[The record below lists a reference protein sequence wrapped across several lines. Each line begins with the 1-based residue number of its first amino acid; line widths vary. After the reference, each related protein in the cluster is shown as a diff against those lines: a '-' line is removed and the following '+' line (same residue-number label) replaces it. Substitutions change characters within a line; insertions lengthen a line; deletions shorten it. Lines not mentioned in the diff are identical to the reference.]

1 LTLDGRIGLA
11 ARPGGLIGAAMYV
24 TVAILRA
31 FTEGLNQLGVPP
43 HRACE
48 DAELDLARL
57 ADPTAM
63 VSVGE
68 YGRFLHAALRLSGDR
83 AFALRVGER
92 AQTGALH
99 TVGHLLLSCRTMRD
113 AIAQFV
119 RYAELIYEQAHWE
132 LREIDDGAT
141 FAYANPG
148 LEHEVAAIDA
158 EFCLAFIVGVG
169 RHFTGRESAPREVRF
184 AHPPPPHA
192 PEYQRVFGCP
202 VIFAQP
208 RNEISF
214 KRSLLDVPYIHRDE
228 PVAQLLRHRA
238 EMLLSERGSQALL
251 RQRIVDLVKYQ
262 PDLDSLDAGA
272 LAKHL
277 GFGPRTLRR
286 RLASL
291 KVSLFALVE
300 EARCELAR
308 EALAGATPLKEIAN
322 RLGYSEQSAF
332 QRAFK
337 RWTGMTPGQYRA
349 AVPRPGRGESG
360 KSQ

>member
-1 LTLDGRIGLA
+1 
-11 ARPGGLIGAAMYV
+11 MYV
-24 TVAILRA
+24 SVAILRA
-31 FTEGLNQLGVPP
+31 FTEGLIQLGVPP
-43 HRACE
+43 QRACE
-48 DAELDLARL
+48 DAELDVARL
-57 ADPTAM
+57 GDPTAM
-63 VSVGE
+63 VSLAD
-68 YGRFLHAALRLSGDR
+68 YGRFLRAALRLAGDP

-99 TVGHLLLSCRTMRD
+99 TVGYLLLNCYTMRD

-119 RYAELIYEQAHWE
+119 RYAELIYEQARWE
-132 LREIDDGAT
+132 LRELDDAAT
-141 FAYANPG
+141 FAYHNPG
-148 LEHEVAAIDA
+148 LEDEVAAIDA

-184 AHPPPPHA
+184 AHPAPEHA
-192 PEYQRVFGCP
+192 PAYQRVFGCP
-202 VIFAQP
+202 ATFGQP
-208 RNEISF
+208 RNEILF
-214 KRSLLDVPYIHRDE
+214 KRALLDVPYIHRNE
-228 PVAQLLRHRA
+228 PVAQLLQQRA
-238 EMLLSERGSQALL
+238 EMLLSERGSQTLL

-262 PDLDSLDAGA
+262 PDLDSLDAEA
-272 LAKHL
+272 LARRL
-277 GFGPRTLRR
+277 GLGARTLRR

-308 EALAGATPLKEIAN
+308 EALASATPIKEIAN

-349 AVPRPGRGESG
+349 AVPGPGRRSSSG
-360 KSQ
+360 